1 MKKVAQF
8 CLLSIIALLNTHCNT
23 KEQVYSNLLR
33 SDVFVQD
40 YAERKYDFLFV
51 FDTSG
56 SFKPRRDYVKNN
68 MQTFISTLNSR
79 KAVDYQIAVT
89 TVDVFGGFN
98 PSLPD
103 NRGVRGNLVA
113 SNSGLK
119 IVTGNS
125 SDPSGDFASIMQNIE
140 ESNTSFWEQGLE
152 AAYQVIF
159 QHKSEFSRPGVPLVI
174 IFMSDSDDWS
184 CKDNCWGEQPETN
197 TNWVA
202 HPLSRYSDYFKTVK
216 ANENSEVLIFPIVGV
231 PGGKCEVEFAGSRYI
246 SIQES
251 LGGLSTSLSVC
262 DADLPSSFN
271 GIAKLVADRGAVFKL
286 SSVASGSNFSVVVNN
301 EEIPFS
307 PENYIYDTASNSVV
321 FTGLSP
327 KKGSIIEIVYSERK
341 S

>member
-1 MKKVAQF
+1 MPKLVQF
-8 CLLSIIALLNTHCNT
+8 FLLLSIALLNTHCNS

-40 YAERKYDFLFV
+40 YSERKYDFLFV

-68 MQTFISTLNSR
+68 IQTFISTLNSR

-98 PSLPD
+98 PPLPD
-103 NRGVRGNLVA
+103 SRGVRGNLVA

-119 IVTGNS
+119 VVSGNS
-125 SDPSGDFASIMQNIE
+125 MDPSADFSSIMQNIE

-152 AAYQVIF
+152 AAYQAIF
-159 QHKSEFSRPGVPLVI
+159 QHKLEFSRAGVPLVI
-174 IFMSDSDDWS
+174 VFMSDSDDWS
-184 CKDNCWGEQPETN
+184 CKDQCWGEQPETN
-197 TNWVA
+197 TNWIA
-202 HPLSRYSDYFKTVK
+202 HPLTRYSDYFKTVK
-216 ANENSEVLIFPIVGV
+216 ANESSEILVFPIVGI

-251 LGGLSTSLSVC
+251 LGGLSSSLSVC
-262 DADLPSSFN
+262 DADLPASFN
-271 GIAKLVADRGAVFKL
+271 GIAQLVADRGAVFKL
-286 SSVASGSNFSVVVNN
+286 STLASGANFSVVVND
-301 EEIPFS
+301 EEVPFA
-307 PENYIYDTASNSVV
+307 PENYIYDSASNSII

-327 KKGSIIEIVYSERK
+327 KKGSIIEVMYSERK
-341 S
+341 N